1 MGKISSTDILH
12 IVITSHG
19 RQLAAI
25 SVSGLTTVTEVMQ
38 TLHRQATGAGLVKF
52 SIRNGSQGWSYTSN
66 VRLA

>member
-12 IVITSHG
+12 IAITRNG
-19 RQLAAI
+19 RQIASL

-52 SIRNGSQGWSYTSN
+52 SIRNGSQGWTYTSN
-66 VRLA
+66 VRIA